1 MMSQSPERS
10 SVEEVAA
17 AMDAEIR
24 ALPVRNA
31 PNVRTVRRAYSR
43 RLRQVD
49 ATFVLDV
56 ARQLLDTHGQRWV
69 AYELIRDHP
78 GAFARIG
85 AAELEELGAGIDS
98 WGSVDAFARTLSGP
112 AWLAGQVPDDLIHRW
127 ARSDDLWWRRAALVS
142 TVALNM
148 RSQGGPGDV
157 PRTLAVC
164 RMLLDDH
171 EDMVVKA
178 LSWALRQLVVH
189 DPDAVRAFLAE
200 HEDVVAARVTREVR
214 NKLTTGLKNPR
225 RKGQGSGT

>member
-1 MMSQSPERS
+1 MGQPPDWS
-10 SVEEVAA
+10 STAEVAA

-43 RLRQVD
+43 QLRQAD

-56 ARQLLDTHGQRWV
+56 ARALLGTYGQRWV

-78 GAFARIG
+78 EAFANIG
-85 AAELEELGAGIDS
+85 AAELEELGQGIDS

-112 AWLAGQVPDDLIHRW
+112 AWLAGQVTDDLIHRW

-164 RMLLDDH
+164 RMLVDDH
-171 EDMVVKA
+171 EDMVIKA

-189 DPDAVRAFLAE
+189 DPAAVRAFLTEYA
-200 HEDVVAARVTREVR
+200 DVLATRVAREVR

-225 RKGQGSGT
+225 RKRGESEQ